1 MARGPVLHW
10 KESCERYGVC
20 EGAGERLVERRGGMS

>member
-10 KESCERYGVC
+10 QKQSSRVL
-20 EGAGERLVERRGGMS
+20 RLNWNAV